1 MSFYHSIR
9 LSSKGYMTGE
19 ISVDWIKNDFD
30 PATQEIANGCP
41 WLLIV
46 DGLASHFTLSFLEY
60 ARDNNIHVLCL
71 PPHTTHALQGDCA
84 KKLAFRPPNRSQ

>member
-1 MSFYHSIR
+1 MSFYHSIH

-19 ISVDWIKNDFD
+19 ISVNWIKNDFD
-30 PATQEIANGCP
+30 PATQEIANGHP

-46 DGLASHFTLSFLEY
+46 DGHALHFTQSFLEY

-71 PPHTTHALQGDCA
+71 PPHTIHALQGELCKETCIQA
-84 KKLAFRPPNRSQ
+84 T